1 MEIYNLF
8 LRYVIEKCPHLSLY
22 NSRNWDNGCMKMS
35 KRFGPI
41 LVIFTP
47 LDPDNNAVRVQ
58 TMFSDKIDRVCSTE
72 DQFLNALDELHLLLK
87 KNEPEISKELN
98 NVITDLYIG
107 EE

>member
-1 MEIYNLF
+1 MEIYTLF

-22 NSRNWDNGCMKMS
+22 NSQTNEWMKMKMS

-47 LDPDNNAVRVQ
+47 LDPDNNAIRVQ
-58 TMFSDKIDRVCSTE
+58 TTFTDKIDRVCSTE